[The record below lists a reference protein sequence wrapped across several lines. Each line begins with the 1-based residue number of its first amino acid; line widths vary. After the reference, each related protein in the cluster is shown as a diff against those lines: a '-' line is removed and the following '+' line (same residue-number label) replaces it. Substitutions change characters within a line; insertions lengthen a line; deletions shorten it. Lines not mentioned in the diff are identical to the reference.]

1 MKIDGIAHEIAL
13 VDRGFSDLNPVL
25 CGDEICEP
33 GHESGPA
40 PRHCYLLHYVVS
52 GRGTLENPRG
62 KYNISA
68 GSCFVIHPEEFT
80 TYRADDS
87 EPWYY
92 IWLGLTGGLAHR
104 FGEFGDVI
112 GIANPSL
119 FMSLPD
125 CRGIEIGREEYLAGK
140 AFMLLSALSAVAGQS
155 DRRRRSREYAD
166 RTANYINQRYS
177 EHISVAQLADS
188 LHLDR
193 RYFTTMFRA
202 EYGIS
207 VKEYITKI
215 KLENAKRL
223 LSAGF
228 SVTKTAEM
236 TGYADVFNFSKMY
249 RKHFGESPSGRSR
262 QKD

>member
-1 MKIDGIAHEIAL
+1 MKIDGIAHEITLA
-13 VDRGFSDLNPVL
+13 DRGFSDLNPVL
-25 CGDEICEP
+25 CGDEICEL
-33 GHESGPA
+33 GHSSGPA

-52 GRGTLENPRG
+52 GRGTLENSRG
-62 KYNISA
+62 KYEIGA
-68 GSCFVIHPEEFT
+68 GKCFVIRPEEFA

-112 GIANPSL
+112 GITDPSL

-125 CRGIEIGREEYLAGK
+125 CRDLEVGREEYLAGK
-140 AFMLLSALSAVAGQS
+140 AFMLLSALSTEVAPT

-177 EHISVAQLADS
+177 EHISVAQLAES

-193 RYFTTMFRA
+193 RYFTTIFRM
-202 EYGIS
+202 EYGVS
-207 VKEYITKI
+207 VKEYITKV
-215 KLENAKRL
+215 KMENARRL
-223 LSAGF
+223 LRAGF
-228 SVTKTAEM
+228 GVAKAAEL

-249 RKHFGESPSGRSR
+249 KKHFGEPPSGRSR
-262 QKD
+262 